1 MLHSLAPLDCVSWGR
16 CRGAERPRRRRGRL
30 RFQGCR
36 YSLTNELSVIFHPAD
51 QRGPAR
57 VLPGKAEEVEART
70 VRDTAAVPQA
80 TTGIDDG
87 QVDPRV
93 VGAVAGRPDDRGD
106 VELAAVVEAHRV
118 AVSIHR
124 ARFQLDAVTLL
135 QLAWTRA
142 DQSVARAQLA
152 AEARLDRL
160 VEDARFRQPP
170 EEVAP
175 EQPLRQ
181 RRLPRADRQH
191 HP

>member
-16 CRGAERPRRRRGRL
+16 CRSAERPRHLCRRL

-36 YSLTNELSVIFHPAD
+36 YALSDELGVILHPAD
-51 QRGPAR
+51 QGGPAR

-70 VRDTAAVPQA
+70 VRDAAAVPQA
-80 TTGIDDG
+80 PIVIDDRR
-87 QVDPRV
+87 VDPGV
-93 VGAVAGRPDDRGD
+93 VSAVPGCPDDRVD

-142 DQSVARAQLA
+142 DQRLARAQLP
-152 AEARLDRL
+152 AET
-160 VEDARFRQPP
+160 
-170 EEVAP
+170 
-175 EQPLRQ
+175 
-181 RRLPRADRQH
+181 
-191 HP
+191 